1 MARALALDLG
11 SKRIGVAA
19 TDTTRTLASPV
30 TVLIR
35 RGSVP
40 EDHRA
45 IAAIVEEYE
54 PDTIVVGLPLSLD
67 GTEGKA
73 AQLIRAE
80 FVLLKE
86 LFEPLGVSVV
96 VHDERF
102 TTTTAHANLRERN
115 LNAAKRRN
123 IVDKV
128 AAAVLLQNWLDGEK
142 GRNL

>member
-1 MARALALDLG
+1 MGRVIALDLG
-11 SKRIGVAA
+11 SKRIGVASS
-19 TDTTRTLASPV
+19 DTTRTLASPV
-30 TVLIR
+30 VVLLR
-35 RGSVP
+35 RGAVV
-40 EDHRA
+40 EDHKA
-45 IAAIVEEYE
+45 IAEIVDEYE
-54 PDTIVVGLPLSLD
+54 ADTIVVGLPLSLN

-73 AQLIRAE
+73 AQLIRTE
-80 FVLLKE
+80 FVQLQAR
-86 LFEPLGVSVV
+86 FGPRGIAVV

-115 LNAAKRRN
+115 LNAAKRRT

>member
-1 MARALALDLG
+1 
-11 SKRIGVAA
+11 
-19 TDTTRTLASPV
+19 
-30 TVLIR
+30 
-35 RGSVP
+35 
-40 EDHRA
+40 
-45 IAAIVEEYE
+45 
-54 PDTIVVGLPLSLD
+54 VGLPLSLN
-67 GTEGKA
+67 GSEGKA
-73 AQLIRAE
+73 AQLIRTE
-80 FVLLKE
+80 FVQLQA
-86 LFEPLGVSVV
+86 LFEPMGIAVV